1 MFMEPQKF
9 SVAAGVSSLQGNLE
23 RDETKEADRK
33 GMKVFQ
39 RGLKLIQQVI
49 GNFWRVL
56 SKTLA

>member
-33 GMKVFQ
+33 GMKVLQ

-49 GNFWRVL
+49 GNF
-56 SKTLA
+56 